1 MIFEM
6 TGFLVG
12 VLGIGVP
19 MLMLYRRQL
28 NRTMRAMMAPGA
40 RRGI

>member
-6 TGFLVG
+6 TGSLAG

-28 NRTMRAMMAPGA
+28 NRAMTTPGA

>member
-12 VLGIGVP
+12 VVAIGVP
-19 MLMLYRRQL
+19 LLLLYRREA
-28 NRTMRAMMAPGA
+28 NRAMTAISGTGA
-40 RRGI
+40 RRRI

>member
-1 MIFEM
+1 MIFEL

-12 VLGIGVP
+12 VIGIGVP
-19 MLMLYRRQL
+19 MLLLYRREA
-28 NRTMRAMMAPGA
+28 NRAMNAMTATGA